1 MKMKQQLLEYVKD
14 TCKKQFGDELLDVKV
29 SFLIPHQAFVKVVM
43 KTVTPEAT
51 AFARDIKL
59 EFVELDRHVDVQAVA
74 G

>member
-1 MKMKQQLLEYVKD
+1 MEYFEEIFRKL
-14 TCKKQFGDELLDVKV
+14 FGDELLNVKV
-29 SFLIPHQAFVKVVM
+29 SVWPHQAFVKVVL

-59 EFVELDRHVDVQAVA
+59 EFAELDRQVDIHVVA